1 MGFCEEMTELPA
13 LEGDKDS
20 FLGYARPGGRAG
32 TRNYIAVLSSVN
44 CSASVARYVADR
56 FRLSDFKSDFANVD
70 GVVAFTHKGGCS
82 YDPNHGHELLQR
94 VIAGMARHP
103 NIGGYVLVGLG
114 CEVNQIPGLV
124 KKHRLDR
131 LRDGEQAPT
140 FLTIQQTGGV
150 RKTVESAVKAV
161 EEMLPKISAANRT
174 MQPVDKLA
182 LAMNCGGSDAN
193 SGISANPGAWRRLRR
208 TRAPGC
214 GLRLWRDHRD
224 LRSGTST
231 HSPCGDTRSWRET
244 RLADSLVGTAYSDV
258 RLNH

>member
-1 MGFCEEMTELPA
+1 MVWLP
-13 LEGDKDS
+13 L
-20 FLGYARPGGRAG
+20 RTRA
-32 TRNYIAVLSSVN
+32 
-44 CSASVARYVADR
+44 
-56 FRLSDFKSDFANVD
+56 
-70 GVVAFTHKGGCS
+70 VVS

-193 SGISANPGAWRRLRR
+193 SGISANPALGVASDELVRQGAASVFGETTEIYGAEHLLTRR
-208 TRAPGC
+208 AV
-214 GLRLWRDHRD
+214 
-224 LRSGTST
+224 T
-231 HSPCGDTRSWRET
+231 HEVGEKLVSP
-244 RLADSLVGTAYSDV
+244 DSLVGGSHGVIWLNDRQQPFAGKQGR
-258 RLNH
+258 RLDHDF